1 MTIHYWEE
9 PDPFIEGRM
18 DRMEA
23 EYHAV
28 ETAISEAHYYVRVA
42 DVKKQN
48 YTWKDYLQCLE
59 DKLEAN
65 LRFNL
70 R

>member
-1 MTIHYWEE
+1 MTLHSWEE

-42 DVKKQN
+42 DVKKN
-48 YTWKDYLQCLE
+48 RTTLGKIISNVWKINW
-59 DKLEAN
+59 KLI
-65 LRFNL
+65 
-70 R
+70 